1 LTRNETV
8 FRIGGVPVEF
18 TFADAIRKVRDSRG
32 MTIEDLA
39 RKAGV
44 NKGTVSEIERGT
56 ANPTQ
61 STLES
66 LAKALDTSLAMLYQ
80 MTTGGQLASTPPP
93 HDLALVELAAQMGR
107 LSEKHREVVERIC
120 RLDDEQLKAIK
131 GVLDSWP
138 NDPAPGQ
145 STLSLH
151 RGGSNSPVSTAA
163 DSQSP
168 ETARVRR

>member
-1 LTRNETV
+1 
-8 FRIGGVPVEF
+8 VPVEF

-80 MTTGGQLASTPPP
+80 MTTSGQLASTPPP

-107 LSEKHREVVERIC
+107 LTDKQREVIERIC
-120 RLDDEQLKAIK
+120 QLNEDRLGLITKM
-131 GVLDSWP
+131 LDSWP
-138 NDPAPGQ
+138 SDPAPGQ
-145 STLSLH
+145 SALSLH
-151 RGGSNSPVSTAA
+151 RGGSNSPASTAA

-168 ETARVRR
+168 ETARARR